1 MIRLLFNRKNKTLR
15 SVLHNKS
22 TIKLLES
29 NMRTHAAVNNQ
40 MLDDAVKVE
49 DIVEEVVSMKQFQ
62 DQRSGKMDLDDF
74 LELLA
79 EFNKRG
85 IHFA

>member
-1 MIRLLFNRKNKTLR
+1 
-15 SVLHNKS
+15 
-22 TIKLLES
+22 
-29 NMRTHAAVNNQ
+29 MRTHAALNNQ
-40 MLDDAVKVE
+40 ILDDAVKVE
-49 DIVEEVVSMKQFQ
+49 DIVEEVVTMEQFK
-62 DQRSGKMDLDDF
+62 DQRSGKMELDDF